1 MPGNQIWSS
10 TSWCEL
16 GLVLRVFSGIQ
27 IRKKWI
33 QQKILG
39 STWSKKKLASGILG
53 TGSVGPIC
61 QFSAGSK
68 ECKLILESE
77 SDPQCCENRWRAT
90 HKRWRFV
97 RGHDKPIHGSSAIYF
112 PGGLEKLLPTLGVWG
127 FFGFFSSSFSRKIRK
142 YIIPQY
148 HRVVTQRWKKTQSE
162 RMKVRIPDWKSTKM
176 ELVLPHVRPIFL
188 VFVTRNIIA
197 VVCVGM

>member
-112 PGGLEKLLPTLGVWG
+112 PGGLEKLLPTLGFWG
-127 FFGFFSSSFSRKIRK
+127 FLGSLAPHLVSQGTYPEMK
-142 YIIPQY
+142 
-148 HRVVTQRWKKTQSE
+148 KKTQSE

-176 ELVLPHVRPIFL
+176 ELVLPYVRPIFL
-188 VFVTRNIIA
+188 VFVTRNIITM
-197 VVCVGM
+197 VCVGM